1 MIDGI
6 VGFKLYNYLAGKPEE
21 YRDAVESWRKCAEG
35 CRVEVRG
42 YDSRGQT
49 RGSLYIAK
57 VCGPTDDSQLAA
69 AADLWGGVRAFL
81 NLEGAAVHCGM
92 IERSADTAR
101 RVVEWVVSVNG
112 TPFLRATL
120 L

>member
-1 MIDGI
+1 MVDGI
-6 VGFKLYNYLAGKPEE
+6 VGFKLHNYLTGKPEE
-21 YRDAVESWRKCAEG
+21 YRAAVESWRKCAEG

-42 YDSRGQT
+42 YDVRGQV

-69 AADLWGGVRAFL
+69 AADLWEGVRAFL
-81 NLEGAAVHCGM
+81 NLEGAAVQCGA
-92 IERSADTAR
+92 IERGADAGH
-101 RVVEWVVSVNG
+101 RVAEWVVVVNS